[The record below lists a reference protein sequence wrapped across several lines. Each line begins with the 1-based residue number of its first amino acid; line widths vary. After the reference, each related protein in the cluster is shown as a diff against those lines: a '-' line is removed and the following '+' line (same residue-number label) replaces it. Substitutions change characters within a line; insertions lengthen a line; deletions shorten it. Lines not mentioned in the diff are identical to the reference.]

1 MWVLVFGLSGV
12 SSSRSS
18 IGTITLYVD
27 YELQYDLLS
36 VNNDGWNNVAG
47 TSSRTQQLGNECT
60 GTFVFSNYVG
70 QTKQ

>member
-36 VNNDGWNNVAG
+36 VKRMMAGIIMWPEHQVVHNNSEMNVPVHLSFLI
-47 TSSRTQQLGNECT
+47 T
-60 GTFVFSNYVG
+60 
-70 QTKQ
+70 